1 MEESLM
7 SYHDKDDRKQPDR
20 DEHEKKRDLDPQKQ
34 YGEIKQARINPHKTR
49 GKLFPSYQL
58 KEGEGN
64 EVRAPDV
71 PTSKVKSVEKQSP
84 ASEVKKSPGGN
95 DPVKFI
101 SYSPSLDS
109 KGKVSDTAADIS
121 GAQNAGDIIMRSGNW
136 YVDLSVNSGGL
147 WKRFDTTTL
156 FPNNLGNGFCC
167 DQIVHYVPSIDR
179 FVWYMQHD
187 AGADGSGVFRIAV
200 ASPANMKRNFAAA
213 WTYWDFHSDDFGLK
227 GHDLDYPDLTWTDQ
241 FLYFSTDD
249 QTEVKLL
256 VCRIPLKELA
266 AGRRINCSCI
276 DIGAKEAKNDHGSH
290 LLQNSHDGAF
300 WAGHKDSATLWVY
313 SWPDSSSRYSW
324 TAVGVSKYPDGTL
337 SSTSPGGVDWLK
349 YLDFFPR
356 FGVLG
361 ATRSG
366 NTLWFAWS
374 ASSGQADPA
383 DPASPKY
390 ANAHVRV
397 AQVDIST
404 MKTVAEIQIW
414 NNDYA
419 FAYPALSTNMEGEV
433 GIVLG
438 WGGKSNNANAAVGIL
453 GDYVVWYENGSD
465 VATTRWGDFVTCRSS
480 GVDSARFAG
489 FGYYIK
495 KDTTRPSGYY
505 FDPYYVLFG
514 RS

>member
-1 MEESLM
+1 M
-7 SYHDKDDRKQPDR
+7 SEYQPEQRGGTKRGRK
-20 DEHEKKRDLDPQKQ
+20 KSYKTN
-34 YGEIKQARINPHKTR
+34 GRI
-49 GKLFPSYQL
+49 FPSYQL
-58 KEGEGN
+58 KEGKGN

-71 PTSKVKSVEKQSP
+71 PTSRAKNVEKQSP
-84 ASEVKKSPGGN
+84 ESEVKESTPGGK

-101 SYSPSLDS
+101 IYSPSQDS
-109 KGKVSDTAADIS
+109 TGQVSDNAADIS
-121 GAQNAGDIIMRSGNW
+121 GAQSARDIIMHSGNW
-136 YVDLSVNSGGL
+136 YVDLSVDNGGS
-147 WKRFDTTTL
+147 WNRFDPTTL
-156 FPNNLGNGFCC
+156 FPNDLGAGFCC
-167 DQIVHYVPSIDR
+167 DQIIHYVPSIDR
-179 FVWYMQHD
+179 FIWYMQHN

-200 ASPANMKRNFAAA
+200 ASPASMKSNFAAA
-213 WTYWDFHSDDFGLK
+213 WTYWNFHSDDFGLT

-249 QTEVKLL
+249 QTEVKLF

-266 AGRRINCSCI
+266 TGGTINYRYI
-276 DIGAKEAKNDHGSH
+276 DIGAKEANNDHGSH
-290 LLQNSHDGAF
+290 LTQNSPDGAF
-300 WAGHKDSATLWVY
+300 WAGHKDNSTLWVY
-313 SWPDSSSRYSW
+313 SWPDSSNSYSW
-324 TAVGVSKYPDGTL
+324 TAVTVSKWPNGTL

-349 YLDFFPR
+349 YLDYFPR

-374 ASSGQADPA
+374 ASSGQADTS
-383 DPASPKY
+383 SPKY

-397 AQVDIST
+397 ARVDISIMNT
-404 MKTVAEIQIW
+404 IAEIQIW
-414 NNDYA
+414 NDDYA
-419 FAYPALSTNMEGEV
+419 FAYPSLSTNMQNEV
-433 GIVLG
+433 GIALG

-465 VATTRWGDFVTCRSS
+465 VATTRWGDFVTCRSPGGKS
-480 GVDSARFAG
+480 TRFAG

-495 KDTTRPSGYY
+495 KDTTRPKGYY